1 MRTKIKYLE
10 NGTFKEMEIDKT
22 VKEVLD
28 YIYPDKEYERF
39 SRELL
44 EDEISIIKKTLAFVK
59 EKENTE
65 RLKFLIL
72 KRQVENKLK
81 WLLKEIEKE
90 QKSAM
95 KDLKEIKYRKNPLQ
109 HKWLDGYI
117 DGLVHAEVKIKKAF
131 SGVIENEV

>member
-1 MRTKIKYLE
+1 MKIVNK
-10 NGTFKEMEIDKT
+10 
-22 VKEVLD
+22 VKEIEPFSTKQLD
-28 YIYPDKEYERF
+28 NIIIEKNNDFYFIKCTFDKGKGQLELVIHKDEFERLF
-39 SRELL
+39 LG
-44 EDEISIIKKTLAFVK
+44 KVK
-59 EKENTE
+59 EQ
-65 RLKFLIL
+65 I
-72 KRQVENKLK
+72 K